1 MQVTAVFLKKYWI
14 PVWFALRS
22 KFGLSVSDRAIPV
35 DEAVAPIARRALSLI
50 GGQRLIMLSLNDVCC
65 LMPCWFGAL
74 ATFFT
79 AMLAVECSTDYGG
92 SFGTVLDGLPG
103 AGRYL
108 VRIRDFVRGKG
119 VWLGMQSATATTGN
133 RMSCA
138 STTPLLV
145 GLCTMFFMSIVPAHL
160 MRSVGGGFDNES
172 VAVTAMV
179 LVFYTWT
186 RALRDTNTVKAAAVG
201 GAIAGLAYFNMVAA
215 WGGYVFVI
223 NLIGLHTGILVLLGR
238 HSSKLHAAY
247 SAFYSVGTVLAV
259 QVPVVGWTPLKS
271 LEQLG
276 PCAVFLGI
284 QLVEYCERIR
294 IKNKLSFGKAWL
306 LRLRVFGM
314 AAMAGVAVIALLYP
328 TGYFG
333 PISSRVRGLF
343 VKHTKTGNPLVDS
356 VAEHQAANPAAY
368 EQYLGLLTKLAP
380 VGFGMV
386 TIAYS
391 NDASSFLLVYGMATY
406 FFSHKMVRLIL
417 LTAPIASVFGGIV
430 LGRIAGLC
438 VEGVLGM
445 RLDAADI
452 PSLIFGEN
460 EVKVDATVVNGAAN
474 DSKKK
479 KKGKDKSKQ
488 DTAVSVAE
496 ENPSV
501 GNSLLYRL
509 VVKCAWLYLA
519 YYLFRRAQPYK
530 REFEDKCRELSYSLS
545 HPSILFQAN
554 TAQGVVT
561 VDDYREAYWWLRDNT
576 PQDARVMAWWVLH

>member
-1 MQVTAVFLKKYWI
+1 
-14 PVWFALRS
+14 
-22 KFGLSVSDRAIPV
+22 
-35 DEAVAPIARRALSLI
+35 
-50 GGQRLIMLSLNDVCC
+50 MLSLNDVCC

-79 AMLAVECSTDYGG
+79 AMLAMECSG
-92 SFGTVLDGLPG
+92 SSSSNFGSILDSLPLI
-103 AGRYL
+103 GRYL
-108 VRIRDFVRGKG
+108 KKGGDFIRGLG
-119 VWLGMQSATATTGN
+119 VYLGMEDTSSSSSTVN
-133 RMSCA
+133 NESSIL

-145 GLCTMFFMSIVPAHL
+145 GLSTMFFMSIVPAHL

-179 LVFYTWT
+179 LVFYLWT
-186 RALRDTNTVKAAAVG
+186 RSLRDANNSSVVSAAVG
-201 GAIAGLAYFNMVAA
+201 GAVAGLAYFNMVAA

-223 NLIGLHTGILVLLGR
+223 NLIGVHTAILILLGR
-238 HSSKLHAAY
+238 HSSKLHASY
-247 SAFYSVGTVLAV
+247 TAFYAVGTALATT
-259 QVPVVGWTPLKS
+259 VPVVGWTPLKS

-284 QLVEYCERIR
+284 QLVEYCERVR
-294 IKNKLSFGKAWL
+294 IKRKLSFGKAWF

-314 AAMAGVAVIALLYP
+314 AAILGAAVVAMLYP

-356 VAEHQAANPAAY
+356 VAEHQAAKPEAY

-391 NDASSFLLVYGMATY
+391 NDASSFLLVYGVATY

-417 LTAPIASVFGGIV
+417 LTAPIACVFGGIV
-430 LGRIAGLC
+430 VGRVAGFC

-452 PSLIFGEN
+452 PSLIFEK
-460 EVKVDATVVNGAAN
+460 EMKVEATVVNGDGKNSDA
-474 DSKKK
+474 KKK
-479 KKGKDKSKQ
+479 KKSKAEKEV
-488 DTAVSVAE
+488 TSVNQE
-496 ENPSV
+496 KTSIRN
-501 GNSLLYRL
+501 NL
-509 VVKCAWLYLA
+509 VYILVIKGAWLYLA
-519 YYLFRRAQPYK
+519 YYLYQRAQPYK
-530 REFEDKCRELSYSLS
+530 KEFQDKCRELSYGLS

-554 TAQGVVT
+554 TQQGVVT

-576 PQDARVMAWWVLH
+576 PEDARIMAWWDYGYQITAIANRTTIAVSF